1 MVARI
6 YRSEAETIIDSW
18 PRRVSAK
25 CQQPSMPFKRTQKV
39 YDEQMLYEY
48 AIGALGRRMRTVAEL
63 KRLMRN
69 KVREQP
75 HAELLVE
82 VVIARLKEQKYLNDT
97 SYAESYL
104 RFRKENEK
112 FGRRRVVQDLK
123 AKGVHADIIE
133 KTVGAVYGDVNE
145 EQLARQYL
153 VRKRLQKPV
162 DQKQA
167 AKIFRSLLRAGFST
181 RTIFRILKKWD
192 MDDETLSALES
203 EAAEIESARESN

>member
-1 MVARI
+1 
-6 YRSEAETIIDSW
+6 
-18 PRRVSAK
+18 
-25 CQQPSMPFKRTQKV
+25 MPFKRGQKV

-63 KRLMRN
+63 KRLMRE

-75 HAELLVE
+75 HAELLLD

-97 SYAESYL
+97 SYAESYS

-123 AKGVHADIIE
+123 AKGVHADVIE
-133 KTVGAVYGDVNE
+133 KTVGAAYDEVNE

-153 VRKRLQKPV
+153 ARKRLRKPE

-167 AKIFRSLLRAGFST
+167 ARIFRNLMRAGFST

-192 MDDETLSALES
+192 VDDETISALES
-203 EAAEIESARESN
+203 ESTEVESAPESTLGE

>member
-1 MVARI
+1 
-6 YRSEAETIIDSW
+6 
-18 PRRVSAK
+18 
-25 CQQPSMPFKRTQKV
+25 MPFQRTRKV

-48 AIGALGRRMRTVAEL
+48 AIGALARRMRTVAEM

-75 HAELLVE
+75 HAELLVD

-97 SYAESYL
+97 NYAESYS

-123 AKGVHADIIE
+123 AKGVHGDIID
-133 KTVGAVYGDVNE
+133 KTVGAAYDKVNE

-153 VRKRLQKPV
+153 KHKRLQKPA

-167 AKIFRSLLRAGFST
+167 ARVFRNLMRAGFST
-181 RTIFRILKKWD
+181 RTIFRILKQWEV
-192 MDDETLSALES
+192 DDETLSSLETESTES
-203 EAAEIESARESN
+203 ETEAESGSSE

>member
-1 MVARI
+1 M
-6 YRSEAETIIDSW
+6 SF
-18 PRRVSAK
+18 
-25 CQQPSMPFKRTQKV
+25 QRTRKT

-75 HAELLVE
+75 HAELLVD

-97 SYAESYL
+97 SYAENYL

-133 KTVGAVYGDVNE
+133 KTVAAAYDDVNE

-153 VRKRLQKPV
+153 ARKRLRKPA

-167 AKIFRSLLRAGFST
+167 ARIFRNLMRAGFSL
-181 RTIFRILKKWD
+181 RSIFRILKQWD
-192 MDDETLSALES
+192 VDDETLSALEGES
-203 EAAEIESARESN
+203 AEAEMSAAEPKAEE

>member
-1 MVARI
+1 
-6 YRSEAETIIDSW
+6 
-18 PRRVSAK
+18 
-25 CQQPSMPFKRTQKV
+25 MPFQRARRI

-48 AIGALGRRMRTVAEL
+48 AIGALGRRMRTVAEM

-75 HAELLVE
+75 HAELLVD

-97 SYAESYL
+97 SYAESYS

-123 AKGVHADIIE
+123 SKGVHTEVID
-133 KTVGAVYGDVNE
+133 KTVGAAYDEVNE

-153 VRKRLQKPV
+153 LRKRLRKPA

-167 AKIFRSLLRAGFST
+167 AKVFRNLVRAGFST

-192 MDDETLSALES
+192 VDDETLSALES
-203 EAAEIESARESN
+203 DTDSSETDPG

>member
-1 MVARI
+1 
-6 YRSEAETIIDSW
+6 
-18 PRRVSAK
+18 
-25 CQQPSMPFKRTQKV
+25 MPFQRTRKV

-75 HAELLVE
+75 HAELLVD

-97 SYAESYL
+97 NYAESYS

-123 AKGVHADIIE
+123 AKGVHGDIID
-133 KTVGAVYGDVNE
+133 KTVGAAYNDVNE

-153 VRKRLQKPV
+153 LRKRLRKPA

-167 AKIFRSLLRAGFST
+167 ARVFRNLVRAGFST
-181 RTIFRILKKWD
+181 RTIFRILKQWEV
-192 MDDETLSALES
+192 DDETLSALES
-203 EAAEIESARESN
+203 ESTEAEGHIPDPD

>member
-1 MVARI
+1 
-6 YRSEAETIIDSW
+6 
-18 PRRVSAK
+18 
-25 CQQPSMPFKRTQKV
+25 MPFQRTRKV

-48 AIGALGRRMRTVAEL
+48 AIGALGRRMRTVAEM

-69 KVREQP
+69 KVREEP
-75 HAELLVE
+75 HAELLVD
-82 VVIARLKEQKYLNDT
+82 VVIARLKEHKYLNDT
-97 SYAESYL
+97 SYAESYS

-123 AKGVHADIIE
+123 AKGVHGDIIDT
-133 KTVGAVYGDVNE
+133 TVSAAYDEVNE

-153 VRKRLQKPV
+153 ARKRLQKPT

-167 AKIFRSLLRAGFST
+167 AKIFRNLVRAGFST

-192 MDDETLSALES
+192 VDDETLSVLES
-203 EAAEIESARESN
+203 ESTEANPG

>member
-1 MVARI
+1 M
-6 YRSEAETIIDSW
+6 SF
-18 PRRVSAK
+18 
-25 CQQPSMPFKRTQKV
+25 QRTRKI

-63 KRLMRN
+63 KRLMRQ
-69 KVREQP
+69 KVLEQP
-75 HAELLVE
+75 HAELLVD

-97 SYAESYL
+97 SYAESYS

-123 AKGVHADIIE
+123 AKGVHADVIE
-133 KTVGAVYGDVNE
+133 KTVGAAYDEVNE

-153 VRKRLQKPV
+153 SRKRLQKPE

-167 AKIFRSLLRAGFST
+167 ARIFRNLLRAGFSS

-192 MDDETLSALES
+192 VDDETISALES
-203 EAAEIESARESN
+203 ESTEVESAPESTLGE

>member
-1 MVARI
+1 
-6 YRSEAETIIDSW
+6 
-18 PRRVSAK
+18 
-25 CQQPSMPFKRTQKV
+25 MPFQRTRKI

-75 HAELLVE
+75 HAELLVD
-82 VVIARLKEQKYLNDT
+82 VVVARLKEQKYLNDT
-97 SYAESYL
+97 SYAESYS

-133 KTVGAVYGDVNE
+133 KTVGAAYGDVNE

-153 VRKRLQKPV
+153 KRKRLHKPT

-167 AKIFRSLLRAGFST
+167 AKVFRNLVRAGFST
-181 RTIFRILKKWD
+181 RTIFGILKKWD
-192 MDDETLSALES
+192 VDEETLTALES
-203 EAAEIESARESN
+203 EAAQVESTRESG